1 MGSEDSFRMAN
12 KRLHNILQGKP
23 SYVVTS
29 VGQIGFHK
37 CTRRGP
43 GGEVGRDDGV
53 MMQAAVVVTQIEPL
67 WGKAGTPS
75 GQQQHLWSPPP
86 LSLYHP
92 HPHHPRL
99 SPPPHG
105 HNPQLYLLLQM
116 SISILIS
123 MHYCRG
129 EVKRPWQTREIGFP
143 MLAMVNV
150 R

>member
-1 MGSEDSFRMAN
+1 MAN
-12 KRLHNILQGKP
+12 KRLHNMLQGKP

-75 GQQQHLWSPPP
+75 GQQHPPP
-86 LSLYHP
+86 TPHSLFSTSRSLTFLDFHRSLLMVTIFPNYNFNLKFQLCSTLILSLI
-92 HPHHPRL
+92 RKCML
-99 SPPPHG
+99 G
-105 HNPQLYLLLQM
+105 E
-116 SISILIS
+116 IS
-123 MHYCRG
+123 
-129 EVKRPWQTREIGFP
+129 EINHFEDQ
-143 MLAMVNV
+143 V
-150 R
+150 